1 MFKAHF
7 DNILDNLKETYESV
21 SYEDL
26 EFIVDKIHDANKVC
40 FAGNFFTQS
49 VSMQLQIEL
58 SYLGKECSG
67 MYPLEQ
73 QILTVEGL
81 DENDVI
87 IVSSIAGGFMTDHP
101 DVMRVISK
109 SPAYKIVISQL
120 DEFVYS
126 DSIDMILKVGTD
138 HHSLIGKFSI
148 TYIFEVLEALYHLKY
163 GVKEKRE
170 L

>member
-1 MFKAHF
+1 MIKIENVRCEYLINPIGIDVEEPRITRCLSADDFNSNGLYQKSFQIYFSINRF
-7 DNILDNLKETYESV
+7 DNILDNLQKTYDSV
-21 SYEDL
+21 SYDDL
-26 EFIVDKIHDANKVC
+26 DFIVDKIHEANNVC

-73 QILTVEGL
+73 QVVIIESL

-87 IVSSIAGGFMTDHP
+87 IVSSIAGGFMIDHP

-109 SPAYKIVISQL
+109 SPAYKIVIL
-120 DEFVYS
+120 EFC
-126 DSIDMILKVGTD
+126 
-138 HHSLIGKFSI
+138 
-148 TYIFEVLEALYHLKY
+148 
-163 GVKEKRE
+163 
-170 L
+170 